1 MIDFLI
7 KSYQKYTNLKFLVYR
22 KISNYCYKKAY
33 SQIYR
38 CDDFSIQYF
47 RKKMQTGINQIIE
60 NHLKDSESMIL
71 DKLED
76 YIEEKIF

>member
-7 KSYQKYTNLKFLVYR
+7 KLYRKYADFKFLVYR

-33 SQIYR
+33 SQLYR
-38 CDDFSIQYF
+38 CDDLGIQYF
-47 RKKMQTGINQIIE
+47 SKRKQTGINQIIE
-60 NHLKDSESMIL
+60 NHLKDSESIIL

-76 YIEEKIF
+76 YIF

>member
-7 KSYQKYTNLKFLVYR
+7 KIYRKYADFKFLAYR
-22 KISNYCYKKAY
+22 KISNYFYKKAY
-33 SQIYR
+33 SQLYR

-47 RKKMQTGINQIIE
+47 SKKKQTGINEIIE
-60 NHLKDSESMIL
+60 NHLKNSEAEIM

-76 YIEEKIF
+76 YIF